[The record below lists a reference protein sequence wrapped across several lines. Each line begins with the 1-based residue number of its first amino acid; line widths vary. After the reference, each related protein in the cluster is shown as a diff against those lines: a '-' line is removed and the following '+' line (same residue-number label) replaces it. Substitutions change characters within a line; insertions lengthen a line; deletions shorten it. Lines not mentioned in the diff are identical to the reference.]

1 MGASFRS
8 LRSPRNGESRA
19 SLHPQINGSEGIER
33 MALHFT
39 REELAARRAKAI
51 ELMQKRGLDGL
62 LMFRQ
67 ESMYYLTGYDT
78 FGYVFFQ
85 CLYLGADG
93 RMMLLTRAPDLL
105 QAKHTS
111 VIEDIRIWVDAPDAQ
126 PAVELRE
133 ILRGFGGAGR
143 TLGVE
148 YEAYGLTARNGKR
161 LDAALDGFC
170 KLQDA
175 SDLVSHLR
183 VVKSAAEIAYVRKAA
198 ELADLALDE
207 AHRLAGPGAFE
218 GDIIAAMQSAVFRG
232 GGDDPANEYII
243 GSGTDALLC
252 RYFTGRRK
260 LDARDQLTLEFAG
273 AYRHYHACL
282 MRTIPIGEPL
292 SSQREMHKVSVDA
305 LEACRAALRP
315 GRPIGEVFDAYARV
329 CDAAGHR
336 AHRLNATGYSLGT
349 TFAPNWMDWPMYYHG
364 NPEAAAPGMVF
375 FIHIIIFD
383 ADRGVAMTNG
393 HTVLVTKRG
402 CEALSK
408 RSTDLVT
415 K

>member
-1 MGASFRS
+1 
-8 LRSPRNGESRA
+8 
-19 SLHPQINGSEGIER
+19 

-39 REELAARRAKAI
+39 REEFADRRKRAN
-51 ELMQKRGLDGL
+51 ELMRKRSLDGL

-93 RMMLLTRAPDLL
+93 RLMLLTRAPDLL

-111 VIEDIRIWVDAPDAQ
+111 MIEDIRIWVDGPDAQ
-126 PAVELRE
+126 PAIELRE
-133 ILRGFGGAGR
+133 ILRALGCAGKK
-143 TLGVE
+143 LGIE
-148 YEAYGLTARNGKR
+148 YEAYGLTGRNALR
-161 LDAALDGFC
+161 LNAALDGFC
-170 KLQDA
+170 RLDDA
-175 SDLVSHLR
+175 SDLVSRLR
-183 VVKSAAEIAYVRKAA
+183 VVKSPAEIAYVRKAA

-218 GDIIAAMQSAVFRG
+218 GDIIAAMQGAVFRG

-243 GSGTDALLC
+243 GSGQDALLC
-252 RYFTGRRK
+252 RYFTGRRT

-282 MRTIPIGEPL
+282 MRTIPIGEPHPIH
-292 SSQREMHKVSVDA
+292 REMHQVAVDA
-305 LEACRAALRP
+305 LEACKAALKP

-336 AHRLNATGYSLGT
+336 AHRLNATGYSVGT
-349 TFAPNWMDWPMYYHG
+349 TYAPNWMDWPMFYHG
-364 NPEAAAPGMVF
+364 NPEPAAPGMVF
-375 FIHIIIFD
+375 FIHIILFD
-383 ADRGVAMTNG
+383 AERGVAMTNG
-393 HTVLVTKRG
+393 HTVLVTDRG
-402 CEALSK
+402 CEALSN
-408 RSTDLVT
+408 RSTELVV

>member
-1 MGASFRS
+1 
-8 LRSPRNGESRA
+8 
-19 SLHPQINGSEGIER
+19 

-93 RMMLLTRAPDLL
+93 RLMLLTRAPDLL

-111 VIEDIRIWVDAPDAQ
+111 VIEDIRIWVDGPDAQ

-133 ILRGFGGAGR
+133 ILRGLGGAGK

-175 SDLVSHLR
+175 SDLVSRLR
-183 VVKSAAEIAYVRKAA
+183 VVKSAAEIAHVRKAA

-218 GDIIAAMQSAVFRG
+218 GDIIAAMQGAVFRG

-292 SSQREMHKVSVDA
+292 PGQREMHKVSVDA
-305 LEACRAALRP
+305 LEACKAALKP

-349 TFAPNWMDWPMYYHG
+349 TFAPNWMDWPMFYHG
-364 NPEAAAPGMVF
+364 NPEPAAPGMVF

-393 HTVLVTKRG
+393 HTVLVTDRG

>member
-1 MGASFRS
+1 
-8 LRSPRNGESRA
+8 
-19 SLHPQINGSEGIER
+19 

-39 REELAARRAKAI
+39 REELADRRKRAV

-93 RMMLLTRAPDLL
+93 RLMLLTRAPDLL

-111 VIEDIRIWVDAPDAQ
+111 VIEDIRIWVDGPEAQ
-126 PAVELRE
+126 PAVQLKDF
-133 ILRGFGGAGR
+133 LRGFGCGGKK
-143 TLGVE
+143 LGVE
-148 YEAYGLTARNGKR
+148 YEAYGLTGRNALR
-161 LDAALDGFC
+161 LNNALDGFC
-170 KLQDA
+170 KLDDA
-175 SDLVSHLR
+175 SDLVSRLR
-183 VVKSAAEIAYVRKAA
+183 VVKSPAELVYVRKAA

-218 GDIIAAMQSAVFRG
+218 GDIIAAMQGAVFRG

-252 RYFTGRRK
+252 RYFTGRRT

-292 SSQREMHKVSVDA
+292 PGQREMHKVSVDA
-305 LEACRAALRP
+305 LEACKVALRP
-315 GRPIGEVFDAYARV
+315 GRPIGEVFEAYARV

-336 AHRLNATGYSLGT
+336 AHRLNATGYSLGA
-349 TFAPNWMDWPMYYHG
+349 TFAPNWMDWPMFYYG
-364 NPEAAAPGMVF
+364 NSELAAPGMVF
-375 FIHIIIFD
+375 FIHIILFD
-383 ADRGVAMTNG
+383 AEHGVAMTNG
-393 HTVLVTKRG
+393 HTVVVTDKG

-408 RSTDLVT
+408 RPTDLVV

>member
-1 MGASFRS
+1 
-8 LRSPRNGESRA
+8 
-19 SLHPQINGSEGIER
+19 

-39 REELAARRAKAI
+39 REEFADRRQRAI
-51 ELMQKRGLDGL
+51 TLMQKRGLDGL

-93 RMMLLTRAPDLL
+93 RVMLLTRAPDLL

-111 VIEDIRIWVDAPDAQ
+111 VIDDIRIWVDGPDAQ

-133 ILRGFGGAGR
+133 ILRGFGGAGK

-148 YEAYGLTARNGKR
+148 YEAYGLTGRNALR
-161 LDAALDGFC
+161 LNATLDGFC
-170 KLQDA
+170 RLEDA
-175 SDLVSHLR
+175 SDLVSRLR
-183 VVKSAAEIAYVRKAA
+183 VVKSSAELAYVRKAA

-218 GDIIAAMQSAVFRG
+218 GDIIAAMQGAVFRG

-243 GSGTDALLC
+243 GSGQDALLC
-252 RYFTGRRK
+252 RYFTGRRT

-282 MRTIPIGEPL
+282 MRTIPIGDPL
-292 SSQREMHKVSVDA
+292 PGQRAMHKVSVEA
-305 LEACRAALRP
+305 LEACKAALKP

-349 TFAPNWMDWPMYYHG
+349 TFAPNWMDWPMFYHG
-364 NPEAAAPGMVF
+364 NPEPAAPGMVF
-375 FIHIIIFD
+375 FIHIILFD

-393 HTVLVTKRG
+393 HTVLVTDRG
-402 CEALSK
+402 CEALSR
-408 RSTDLVT
+408 RSTELVVR
-415 K
+415 